1 MFKQVTMPNT
11 RRELQQISARVP
23 ANQENAPTPAQYA
36 AAADWF
42 KPLFNE
48 ICANCPGWKAAIPDG
63 GADSVAQ
70 VWFEA
75 LVSRKAAL
83 NPEAIRRGM
92 RNLQAKR
99 LTWLP
104 HPLDFVDMCLEDHGG
119 SIPSMADAKYEIQ
132 CGRKSEYV
140 DGKRI
145 EKPYSSPFV
154 EYLAGKTGA
163 ILHPSTSKEQRDIGF
178 SIEYKAAV
186 ELAKTGFFEQGD
198 NKRVSQQPMDSNLA
212 YYFQLVKSHGEEFA
226 NEFLAD
232 CATRGIHIDPVQQTV
247 TRGASVAVERVV
259 SIRKPPAAQEVVL
272 TDEEAKIANMVK
284 SDPLCVSGIYLDVV
298 NKILEK
304 IGERH
309 EQAQVL
315 KTYVMANGGMVSA

>member
-1 MFKQVTMPNT
+1 MNMKVVKMPQN
-11 RRELQQISARVP
+11 RGELLKMTGGLP
-23 ANQENAPTPAQYA
+23 ANNEPTEEQRKAAQEWFTPIFQ
-36 AAADWF
+36 
-42 KPLFNE
+42 K
-48 ICANCPGWKAAIPDG
+48 ICGHCPGWKNAIG
-63 GADSVAQ
+63 EGAIGVTAGI
-70 VWFEA
+70 WMEA
-75 LVSRKAAL
+75 LTSRREIL
-83 NPEAIRRGM
+83 NPEALNRGM
-92 RNLQAKR
+92 RNLQEKR

-104 HPLDFVDMCLEDHGG
+104 SPLDFVDMCLQDQGG

-132 CGRKSEYV
+132 CGRKVEYV
-140 DGKRI
+140 GGKRV

-163 ILHPSTSKEQRDIGF
+163 ILHPSTSREQRDIGF
-178 SIEYKAAV
+178 SIEYRAAV

-198 NKRVSQQPMDSNLA
+198 NKRVAQQPMDSNLA

-259 SIRKPPAAQEVVL
+259 SIRKPAAQEVAL

-284 SDPLCVSGIYLDVV
+284 SDPLRISGIYLAAV

-309 EQAQVL
+309 ELAQAL
-315 KTYVMANGGMVSA
+315 KTYVMANGGEIAA